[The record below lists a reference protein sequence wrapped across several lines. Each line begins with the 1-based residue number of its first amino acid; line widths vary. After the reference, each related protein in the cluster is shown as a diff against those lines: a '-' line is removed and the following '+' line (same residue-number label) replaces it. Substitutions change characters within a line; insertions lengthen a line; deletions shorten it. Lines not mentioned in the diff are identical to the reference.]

1 MGKHYFKISW
11 FFLRIWL
18 LFQLCPQNGF
28 GEEVHKDNDAVIE
41 SKTSDGT
48 DLNSRVAKL
57 EAKSQHQEV
66 KIEVLQTQLEEERKF
81 SKQLSSRI
89 SQLEALADPSFSE
102 NDQVLQRPK
111 RPYRLLPP
119 SAHYT

>member
-18 LFQLCPQNGF
+18 LFQLYPRNGF
-28 GEEVHKDNDAVIE
+28 AMKLPKDNGAVIE

-48 DLNSRVAKL
+48 DLNSRLTKL

-66 KIEVLQTQLEEERKF
+66 KIEVLQTQLEEERNF
-81 SKQLSSRI
+81 AKQLSSRI
-89 SQLEALADPSFSE
+89 SKLEVPDDPSFSK
-102 NDQVLQRPK
+102 NDQLIKRPK
-111 RPYRLLPP
+111 RPYRLLTPYVP
-119 SAHYT
+119 NT